1 MNLYRIPCSR
11 RKTVLGLGVPFPPQ
25 MYILIYSLCSCQMLW
40 MQECVNVGYSI
51 SERTVS
57 FYSLSMEI
65 PLTNQLILGLGSPL
79 TRQVRMPVSFGARIR
94 FLGALTQKGAAVDG
108 KHKEDRARSLRE
120 LTLVSRQ

>member
-1 MNLYRIPCSR
+1 
-11 RKTVLGLGVPFPPQ
+11 
-25 MYILIYSLCSCQMLW
+25 MLW

-108 KHKEDRARSLRE
+108 IKKTERGL
-120 LTLVSRQ
+120 